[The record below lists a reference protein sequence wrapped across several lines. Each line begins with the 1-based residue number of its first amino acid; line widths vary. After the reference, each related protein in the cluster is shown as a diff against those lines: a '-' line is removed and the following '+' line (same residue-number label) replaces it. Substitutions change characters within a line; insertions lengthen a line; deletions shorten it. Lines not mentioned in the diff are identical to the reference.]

1 MSHDQL
7 EMFDKFFAYD
17 GEDAI
22 VCKKCGVA
30 QPPENFQHME
40 SGEIKRKC
48 RSCQKKHSQVI
59 SRLRKEVLEPPEDY
73 ECPICLQT
81 LQEIGKHG
89 QAKLQKWVLD
99 HCHDTDTFRGWI
111 CFNCNSGLG
120 SLNDDIETTKRAV
133 RYLEAHQNEI
143 SS

>member
-1 MSHDQL
+1 MSFDQL
-7 EMFDKFFAYD
+7 EMFEQFFVYD

-22 VCKKCGVA
+22 VCKKCHIA

-48 RSCQKKHSQVI
+48 RSCQKKHNQVVA
-59 SRLRKEVLEPPEDY
+59 RLRKEVPEPPEDY
-73 ECPICLQT
+73 QCPVCLKT
-81 LQEIGKHG
+81 LEE
-89 QAKLQKWVLD
+89 KWVLD

-133 RYLEAHQNEI
+133 AYLEAHQNEI

>member
-1 MSHDQL
+1 MTSNQL
-7 EMFDKFFAYD
+7 EMFHIHFSYEEED
-17 GEDAI
+17 GI
-22 VCKKCGVA
+22 VCKKCGVI

-48 RSCQKKHSQVI
+48 KSCQKKHSQVI
-59 SRLRKEVLEPPEDY
+59 SRLRKEVPEPDDDY
-73 ECPICLQT
+73 ACPICDQT
-81 LQEIGKHG
+81 LSEIAKHG

-99 HCHDTDTFRGWI
+99 HCHGTDTFRGWI

-120 SLNDDIETTKRAV
+120 SFNDDVDRARRAV
-133 RYLEAHQNEI
+133 DYLKRHKDEI